1 MPPSDSPGHD
11 RRRFLRTG
19 GAALAVG
26 LTSALA
32 GCPSGIP
39 PLSGQLS
46 FGRIDAPQ
54 PTTDGYTRWIPAAAA
69 SPTSDDDSD
78 EDDGVDHVWHAQPAR
93 LTESPFGAAS
103 LPVGITTGRLDY
115 FGVGYRTY
123 ERAIAVLSSSATVA
137 VGAFDRATVADA
149 VADTGYEDRG
159 EYRGWATYGRDDLP
173 RTVAVGDG
181 VLVYAQSGA
190 DDPELARRRVETTID
205 AGEGRASRQTETEP
219 AFGTLVE
226 RAGSRPANW
235 LGVSPFGGF
244 VGSSGSEL
252 DSLVTSSISWDFDDE
267 AVYFVY
273 DLVFPEGTQAPERAI
288 KDSLRGQRRA
298 VESSLIDVETDGR
311 FARVELRRPTR
322 AVETSG
328 DGDGHPQITWGVEYD
343 RASQEVTVEHEAGET
358 ADAAR
363 LSVGN
368 VAPEATPFDQFD
380 RFGPGDSVSVRIE
393 DAGGLPLRIVYTAPN
408 GSSSMTLF
416 SFDPVEADA

>member
-1 MPPSDSPGHD
+1 MPPSDSPGHG

-26 LTSALA
+26 FTTALA

-54 PTTDGYTRWIPAAAA
+54 PTADGYTRWIPAAAT
-69 SPTSDDDSD
+69 SPTSDGDSD

-93 LTESPFGAAS
+93 LAESPFGAAS

-123 ERAIAVLSSSATVA
+123 ERAIAVLSSAATVA

-149 VADTGYEDRG
+149 VADTAYEGRG

-205 AGEGRASRQTETEP
+205 AGEGRASRQTEAEP
-219 AFGTLVE
+219 AFSTLVE

-244 VGSSGSEL
+244 GGSSGSEL
-252 DSLVTSSISWDFDDE
+252 DSLVTSSISWDFDYE

-273 DLVFPEGTQAPERAI
+273 DLVFPEGAQAPERAI

-328 DGDGHPQITWGVEYD
+328 DGHPQITWGVEYD
-343 RASQEVTVEHEAGET
+343 RASQAVTVRHEAGET

-368 VAPEATPFDQFD
+368 VAPEATPFE
-380 RFGPGDSVSVRIE
+380 RFEWFEPGDSVTVDIGGS
-393 DAGGLPLRIVYTAPN
+393 GGLPLRIVYTAPDGN
-408 GSSSMTLF
+408 SSMTLF
-416 SFDPVEADA
+416 SYDPPEEEA